1 MRNSRSRDPE
11 VEAYLKEDRQWPRRL
26 RIAHAKAHLEAGMDR
41 KFWVAVIKAN
51 GGKVG

>member
-1 MRNSRSRDPE
+1 MRRSHSPE

-26 RIAHAKAHLEAGMDR
+26 RIAYAKSRLLDAPYDR

-51 GGKVG
+51 GGKV